1 MTLISV
7 NSGTASNRF
16 DAIFAAVIASCAD
29 FCAGAR
35 QGRDIEGRYHEL
47 ARRSDT
53 DLDRLGLTRSD
64 IAQVFLPA
72 PYCPSLAPPG
82 RALFCAIGHGD
93 LSCGRR
99 AGPIPPFATP
109 MAAAAPANLFSVFPE
124 SLAAKLFA
132 NAKPVK
138 LAADEVLFLAGDPGD
153 GCYRVDQGLL
163 KISMIAP
170 SGAER
175 ILAIVGRG
183 GIVGELST
191 IDGLPRSASVAAVRE
206 SELTFVSRATFQAF
220 AEENPQVY
228 MHLVTLLAARLRDT
242 DGVVA
247 AGSFLPLKG
256 RVARALL
263 DLAEAFGQ
271 DVGKGRILI
280 RQKVSQS
287 DVAAMAGIAREN
299 VSRILNDWI
308 RDKLVSRLSGYYCLE
323 NKTRLER
330 ESAI

>member
-1 MTLISV
+1 M
-7 NSGTASNRF
+7 
-16 DAIFAAVIASCAD
+16 
-29 FCAGAR
+29 
-35 QGRDIEGRYHEL
+35 
-47 ARRSDT
+47 
-53 DLDRLGLTRSD
+53 
-64 IAQVFLPA
+64 
-72 PYCPSLAPPG
+72 
-82 RALFCAIGHGD
+82 
-93 LSCGRR
+93 
-99 AGPIPPFATP
+99 AGPSPP
-109 MAAAAPANLFSVFPE
+109 NLFSVFPE
-124 SLAAKLFA
+124 TLSEKLFA
-132 NAKPVK
+132 HAQHKK

-153 GCYRVDQGLL
+153 GCYRLEQGLL
-163 KISMIAP
+163 KVSMIAA

-175 ILAIVGRG
+175 ILAIVGPG

-191 IDGLPRSASVAAVRE
+191 IDGLPRSASVAAVRD
-206 SELTFVSRATFQAF
+206 SELKFISRSAFQIF
-220 AEENPQVY
+220 ADAHPEVY
-228 MHLVTLLAARLRDT
+228 KHLVTLLANRLRDT

-271 DVGKGRILI
+271 DVGHGRILI

-323 NKTRLER
+323 NKTKLQR
-330 ESAI
+330 EIVL